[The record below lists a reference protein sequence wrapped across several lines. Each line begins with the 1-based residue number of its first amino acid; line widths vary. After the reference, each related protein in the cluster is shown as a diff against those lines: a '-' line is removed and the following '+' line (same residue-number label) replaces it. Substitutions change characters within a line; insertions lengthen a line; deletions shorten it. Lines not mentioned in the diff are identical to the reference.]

1 MKRGN
6 ELKKTLLF
14 LLFLL
19 SGIILGTI
27 ITNLVQDVSF
37 LNWLCWGD
45 SIGVGYPNPVSID
58 LAILKLNFGFVL
70 EVNIAKLL
78 CIIGSIL
85 LYAKVARKI

>member
-1 MKRGN
+1 MKRGD

-27 ITNLVQDVSF
+27 ITNLAQDVSF
-37 LNWLCWGD
+37 LKWLCWGD

-58 LAILKLNFGFVL
+58 LAIVKLNFGFVL

-78 CIIGSIL
+78 CIISSIL
-85 LYAKVARKI
+85 IYAKVARKI

>member
-1 MKRGN
+1 MKKN
-6 ELKKTLLF
+6 EINKTLLF

-27 ITNLVQDVSF
+27 LTNIAAQTSF

-45 SIGVGYPNPVSID
+45 SIGVGHPNPITID
-58 LAILKLNFGFVL
+58 LVIIKISFGFVL
-70 EVNIAKLL
+70 EANIAKLL

-85 LYAKVARKI
+85 IYTGVARKI